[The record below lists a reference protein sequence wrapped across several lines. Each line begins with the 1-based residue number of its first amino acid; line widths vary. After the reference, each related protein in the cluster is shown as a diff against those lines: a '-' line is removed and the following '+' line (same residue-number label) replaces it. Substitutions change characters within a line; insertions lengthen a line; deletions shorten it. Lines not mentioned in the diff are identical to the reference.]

1 MRHLFLF
8 AKKPID
14 IFCGLSI
21 IEVSKANCFRGAVKS
36 YAQISLQGAVKSYAQ
51 ISLQILAE

>member
-1 MRHLFLF
+1 MVGFEEGYKFFVDNSSAIFLF

-21 IEVSKANCFRGAVKS
+21 IEVSKANCFR
-36 YAQISLQGAVKSYAQ
+36 
-51 ISLQILAE
+51 